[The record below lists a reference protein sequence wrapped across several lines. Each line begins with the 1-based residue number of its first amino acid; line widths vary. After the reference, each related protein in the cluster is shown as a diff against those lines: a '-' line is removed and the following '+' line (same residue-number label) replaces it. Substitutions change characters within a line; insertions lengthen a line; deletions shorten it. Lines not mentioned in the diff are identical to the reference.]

1 MIKPEFNSTS
11 ELVDYVCK
19 TSTVADFVPVCPFPF
34 INEGWGSIIKFR
46 HTDFSDAAGSGIVL
60 QDCSITYGDSLS
72 KWGAFEESCL
82 YMTLNLLCAL
92 FCFQLLRFLG
102 KERKRKAKGS
112 RNPMLRNAAA
122 SVGSC
127 GWMGRSTITEKVCLG
142 NAIISLFHSA
152 AWVDFYGYFNVL
164 PFVVSS
170 ALKAVCASGKGGAEA
185 TSKTGPP
192 SPTKTRTLSLT
203 PRSTYNTGFLLICA
217 ALITQW
223 IWIMEIAAIVKK
235 RKVAMMLIKWLS
247 IIAAVSE
254 ISLSITEC
262 LVTKEVG
269 AWDGSVNVVKS
280 GIYLI
285 AILNIFAQSW
295 IYLRAINK
303 ILYVRRSSGGREG
316 RSNDAYYA
324 MKRYFRGM
332 CVCVSSG
339 ILFKS
344 YNVVMNYGVTLRMRP
359 PCQAYYLSV
368 VGLVFIVAQFALL
381 WTQRSAYNNIVK
393 KQHWKRLTRTR
404 RSPPITLKTT
414 RRHKMTSRSSRVHR
428 TP

>member
-170 ALKAVCASGKGGAEA
+170 ALKAVCAS
-185 TSKTGPP
+185 
-192 SPTKTRTLSLT
+192 
-203 PRSTYNTGFLLICA
+203 GFLLICA

-393 KQHWKRLTRTR
+393 KQNERKSGKGGKMVGYNKDDNNLIGKRITAEREYQGR
-404 RSPPITLKTT
+404 RPST
-414 RRHKMTSRSSRVHR
+414 
-428 TP
+428 